1 MAVGSVSPNLAGMQR
16 FGDPSFDLFTLSDE
30 HNELRAVLRE
40 LCEKEIAPYA
50 ADVDE
55 SSRFPEEA
63 LKVLNETGFSAV
75 HVGEEYGG
83 QGADAVASCIVVEEV
98 ARVCA
103 SSSLIPGVN
112 KLGTIGLILSG
123 SDELK
128 RTVLPTLA
136 SGDAMASYALSE
148 REAGSD
154 PASMRTRARADGDDW
169 VLNGSKC
176 WITNGGRSTWY
187 TVMAVTDPD
196 NGAKG
201 ISAFVV
207 HKDDEGFTVGPKE
220 RKLGIKGSP
229 TTELYFEN
237 CRIPGD
243 RIIGKPGTGFKTA
256 LASLDHTRPTIGAQA
271 VGIAQGAV
279 DAAIAY
285 TKERRQFRRPVSDF
299 QGVQFMLADMAMKV
313 EAARLMV
320 YTAAARAERGEPAL
334 SFISSAAKCFASDV
348 AMEVTTN
355 AVQLFGGAGYT
366 VDFPVERMM
375 RDAKITQIYE
385 GTNQIQR
392 VVMARALL
400 A

>member
-1 MAVGSVSPNLAGMQR
+1 MA
-16 FGDPSFDLFTLSDE
+16 GDPSFDVFRLPEE
-30 HNELRAVLRE
+30 HDELRAAIRA

-50 ADVDE
+50 AAVDE
-55 SSRFPEEA
+55 EARFPQEA
-63 LKVLNETGFSAV
+63 LEALNASGFNAV
-75 HVGEEYGG
+75 HVPEEYGG
-83 QGADAVASCIVVEEV
+83 QGADSVAACIVIEEV
-98 ARVCA
+98 ARVDA
-103 SSSLIPGVN
+103 SASLIPAVN
-112 KLGTIGLILSG
+112 KLGTMGLILRG
-123 SDELK
+123 SDDLK
-128 RTVLPTLA
+128 KKVLPEIA
-136 SGDAMASYALSE
+136 DGKMASYALSE

-154 PASMRTRARADGDDW
+154 AASMRTRAKADGDDW
-169 VLNGSKC
+169 ILNGAKA
-176 WITNGGRSTWY
+176 WITNGGKSTWY

-196 NGAKG
+196 KGANG
-201 ISAFVV
+201 ISAFMV
-207 HKDDEGFTVGPKE
+207 HVDDEGFTVGPKE

-243 RIIGKPGTGFKTA
+243 RVIGEPGTGFKTA
-256 LASLDHTRPTIGAQA
+256 LATLDHTRPTIGAQA
-271 VGIAQGAV
+271 VGIAQGAL

-285 TKERRQFRRPVSDF
+285 TKDRKQFGRAVADN

-320 YTAAARAERGEPAL
+320 YSAAARAERGEPDL
-334 SFISSAAKCFASDV
+334 GFISAASKCFASDV
-348 AMEVTTN
+348 AMEVTTD

-392 VVMARALL
+392 VVMSRALL
-400 A
+400 RG